1 MIYDLHTHSTHS
13 DGMLIPAEVARTAQV
28 QGYLGIALT
37 DHVDSSNIYQV
48 LQANLKFKEWFNK
61 FIPCYF
67 CKWCNIFWIYMSDFY
82 TNNDFKII

>member
-48 LQANLKFKEWFNK
+48 LQANLKFKEEESLPAGVF
-61 FIPCYF
+61 FLPSIVDMPSF
-67 CKWCNIFWIYMSDFY
+67 CD
-82 TNNDFKII
+82 

>member
-37 DHVDSSNIYQV
+37 DHVDSSIAALLV
-48 LQANLKFKEWFNK
+48 
-61 FIPCYF
+61 PGVTG
-67 CKWCNIFWIYMSDFY
+67 SD
-82 TNNDFKII
+82 IVSP